1 MRMAMAM
8 RMVVIVRV
16 PPQLAR
22 LEDSLHSM
30 VVNMLAIQHLFDSQ
44 VVLNE
49 QPLFTKSSLK
59 MQVANH
65 PANPRAL
72 YGFFQGY

>member
-1 MRMAMAM
+1 MAMAM
-8 RMVVIVRV
+8 RMVVVVRV
-16 PPQLAR
+16 PPLLAR
-22 LEDSLHSM
+22 LEDSLHALVM
-30 VVNMLAIQHLFDSQ
+30 DMLTIQHLFDRQ
-44 VVLNE
+44 VVLDE

-72 YGFFQGY
+72 LGFFQSY

>member
-1 MRMAMAM
+1 MTMAM

-16 PPQLAR
+16 PTLLAR
-22 LEDSLHSM
+22 LEDSLHAL
-30 VVNMLAIQHLFDSQ
+30 VVDMLAIQHLFDRQ
-44 VVLNE
+44 VVLDE
-49 QPLFTKSSLK
+49 QPLFTESSLK

-72 YGFFQGY
+72 LGFLQGY